1 MKLSLK
7 TSGGIGNIQ
16 LQGVLNTNDL
26 PAALAEKVLRVLTP
40 TQLNASRPADMA
52 PMADAIQYE
61 INLFLDSGIQS
72 FEIDD
77 LTAPPDVLDTV
88 QELVQALIHQKRAPQ
103 E

>member
-1 MKLSLK
+1 
-7 TSGGIGNIQ
+7 
-16 LQGVLNTNDL
+16 
-26 PAALAEKVLRVLTP
+26 
-40 TQLNASRPADMA
+40 
-52 PMADAIQYE
+52 MADAIQYE